1 MDRTALLALSLT
13 CAIAQADTGYENLSA
28 EQARTLLSLARDFDA
43 ENERPPAAYQAC
55 IAPYDAQAKDP
66 AQREQIQD
74 ALKVVDGAARR
85 MGYPNYPDITDEYE
99 RLRLAKM
106 LGSSGWLK
114 QFRTEVTGCLAR

>member
-1 MDRTALLALSLT
+1 MHRTVLLTLSLA
-13 CAIAQADTGYENLSA
+13 CALAQADSGYENLSPD
-28 EQARTLLSLARDFDA
+28 QARTLLSLARDFDA

-55 IAPYDAQAKDP
+55 LAPYDAQAKDP

-74 ALKVVDGAARR
+74 ALKIVQGAARR
-85 MGYPNYPDITDEYE
+85 MGYPNYPDISDEYE

-114 QFRTEVTGCLAR
+114 QFRIDLTTCLAR